1 MSPIIST
8 AVSPMV
14 SIVPYPTPTPVE
26 FGPLGYSSPTAI
38 IIAWVLTA
46 FLPIPLMLLVAIFRF
61 SPRYIPD
68 LLSRYPLLPRQ
79 LRTNGSSGGT
89 PTANPSTPS
98 SRTLTVS
105 NRSSDTL
112 PVVVPGQCPWTPS
125 RDDGHGHEDPFNPRT
140 PIHSLEMNRKSSET
154 PSKSITSPPMS
165 VGSPSNNS
173 KSNNTAAS
181 PLASCFESPKRTD
194 FLEPPSILSKK
205 PYTRLSDGSSPRQP
219 SVVQPPAATPH
230 TIHRRRLQHR
240 LLISTILFGLV
251 LAMYVL
257 DGFAIAAAH
266 RFAHVRVLS
275 RPNGNG
281 GLGAGKEDE
290 RWLAPWTIYIFLQ
303 GSMVAG
309 CAWMVWAMRREL
321 RHCDEKWTREKGK
334 GVVVDNDNNK
344 PDDDGIVVR
353 GSVSPPRSKSA
364 DEEEGERFLPPPP
377 PPPPEGE
384 GEPVIRDAAKADQ
397 NGREEVEEEE
407 PDWLRLGFHPTFAS
421 EQLALS
427 SPSTPSRP
435 APASTVSSKSKFR
448 RGVNRRTANLHYSVG
463 ESSSSSRGAAAA
475 SPSSPGSGSLNPFSA
490 FTLPAAERSS
500 GAWWKH
506 HRSNRGYKK
515 PREEDEEE
523 DPWRQILPSPLTTMG
538 NDERGGGNSWA
549 QEVQR
554 EADLRMSRSRS
565 RSKGKGKEEEETI
578 PEPEQEQ
585 KLRDEEEEEEQEE
598 GGFELKPVV
607 PRELLTGID
616 LSKPYQ
622 FTDGLAYPL
631 FPLKAK
637 RPEVRASNSNGGGD
651 HHYHHHQ
658 QQQQQ
663 QQP

>member
-8 AVSPMV
+8 AVSPTV

-26 FGPLGYSSPTAI
+26 FGPLGDSSPTAI

-46 FLPIPLMLLVAIFRF
+46 FLPIPLMLLVTIFRY
-61 SPRYIPD
+61 SPDYIPNV
-68 LLSRYPLLPRQ
+68 LSRCPLPRQ
-79 LRTNGSSGGT
+79 LRANGSSGGT

-112 PVVVPGQCPWTPS
+112 PVVVPGQCPSTPS
-125 RDDGHGHEDPFNPRT
+125 RDGHGHEDPFNPRT

-154 PSKSITSPPMS
+154 PSKSTPSPPMS
-165 VGSPSNNS
+165 VGSPSHP

-181 PLASCFESPKRTD
+181 PLASCFESPKHLG
-194 FLEPPSILSKK
+194 FLEPPGLLSSTGKK
-205 PYTRLSDGSSPRQP
+205 PYTRLSDGSSPRQQ
-219 SVVQPPAATPH
+219 SVVQPPATPH
-230 TIHRRRLQHR
+230 MIHRRRLKHR
-240 LLISTILFGLV
+240 LLISTILFGLIF
-251 LAMYVL
+251 AMYVL

-275 RPNGNG
+275 RPNGTG

-321 RHCDEKWTREKGK
+321 RHCDEKWTSEKGK
-334 GVVVDNDNNK
+334 GVVVDNK
-344 PDDDGIVVR
+344 PDDDDGIFVR
-353 GSVSPPRSKSA
+353 GSVSPPRSKSVD
-364 DEEEGERFLPPPP
+364 DEEEERFLPPP

-384 GEPVIRDAAKADQ
+384 GE
-397 NGREEVEEEE
+397 EEE
-407 PDWLRLGFHPTFAS
+407 PDWRRLGFHPTFAS

-427 SPSTPSRP
+427 SPSTPSKP
-435 APASTVSSKSKFR
+435 APASTVSLKSKSR
-448 RGVNRRTANLHYSVG
+448 RGVNRPTTTNLHYSVG
-463 ESSSSSRGAAAA
+463 ESSSSSSRGAATA
-475 SPSSPGSGSLNPFSA
+475 SSSSSPGSGSSNPFSA
-490 FTLPAAERSS
+490 FTLPAAAGRSS

-506 HRSNRGYKK
+506 HRSNRGYKTA
-515 PREEDEEE
+515 REEDEEE
-523 DPWRQILPSPLTTMG
+523 DPWRQILPSPLTTTG
-538 NDERGGGNSWA
+538 DDERGGNSWA

-565 RSKGKGKEEEETI
+565 KGKGKEI
-578 PEPEQEQ
+578 IPEQEQ
-585 KLRDEEEEEEQEE
+585 EQELRDEEEEEEEQEE
-598 GGFELKPVV
+598 GFELKPVV

-637 RPEVRASNSNGGGD
+637 PARPLPPSA
-651 HHYHHHQ
+651 
-658 QQQQQ
+658 
-663 QQP
+663 

>member
-1 MSPIIST
+1 MSPVIST

-46 FLPIPLMLLVAIFRF
+46 FLPIPLMLLVTIFRY
-61 SPRYIPD
+61 SPDYIPN
-68 LLSRYPLLPRQ
+68 LLSRYRA
-79 LRTNGSSGGT
+79 NGSPGT

-112 PVVVPGQCPWTPS
+112 SVPVPGQCPSTPS

-165 VGSPSNNS
+165 VGSPSHP

-181 PLASCFESPKRTD
+181 PLASCFESPKRLD
-194 FLEPPSILSKK
+194 FLEPPSLLSSPGKK

-219 SVVQPPAATPH
+219 SVVQPPATTSH
-230 TIHRRRLQHR
+230 TIHRRRLKHR
-240 LLISTILFGLV
+240 LLISTILFGLIF
-251 LAMYVL
+251 AMYVL

-275 RPNGNG
+275 RPNGTG

-309 CAWMVWAMRREL
+309 CAWMVRAMRREL

-334 GVVVDNDNNK
+334 GVVDDNK

-353 GSVSPPRSKSA
+353 GSVSSPRSKSA
-364 DEEEGERFLPPPP
+364 DEEEEERFLPP

-384 GEPVIRDAAKADQ
+384 GEPIIIRDTAKADQ
-397 NGREEVEEEE
+397 NGREEDEEEEKEKE

-421 EQLALS
+421 ENLALS
-427 SPSTPSRP
+427 SPSNPSKP
-435 APASTVSSKSKFR
+435 APASTVVSSKSKSR
-448 RGVNRRTANLHYSVG
+448 RGVNRRTTTKLHYSVG

-475 SPSSPGSGSLNPFSA
+475 SSSSPGSGSGSGNPFSG
-490 FTLPAAERSS
+490 FTLPAAERS
-500 GAWWKH
+500 GAAWWKH
-506 HRSNRGYKK
+506 HRSNRGYKT
-515 PREEDEEE
+515 PRGYNGEEEEE
-523 DPWRQILPSPLTTMG
+523 DPWRQILPSPLTTTTG
-538 NDERGGGNSWA
+538 NDERGRNSWA

-554 EADLRMSRSRS
+554 EADLRMSRRSKS

-578 PEPEQEQ
+578 PEEPEQEQ
-585 KLRDEEEEEEQEE
+585 ELRDDEEEEEEQEE
-598 GGFELKPVV
+598 EGGGFELKPVV
-607 PRELLTGID
+607 PRELLT
-616 LSKPYQ
+616 
-622 FTDGLAYPL
+622 
-631 FPLKAK
+631 
-637 RPEVRASNSNGGGD
+637 
-651 HHYHHHQ
+651 
-658 QQQQQ
+658 
-663 QQP
+663 